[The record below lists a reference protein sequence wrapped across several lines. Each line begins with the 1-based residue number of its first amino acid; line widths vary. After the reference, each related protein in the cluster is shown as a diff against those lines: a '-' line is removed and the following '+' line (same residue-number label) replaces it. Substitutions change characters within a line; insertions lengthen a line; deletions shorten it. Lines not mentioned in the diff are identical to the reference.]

1 MTADLDGLP
10 FDIVRRGFDRV
21 QVEERFGKLLA
32 ERDAA
37 HTARQHAVADREQ
50 LSRELDISRGETRA
64 ARAELVETRAEVDRL
79 ASKVAELSTI
89 PSTVDGMSDRLQ
101 QMVRAAQDEVN
112 DMRARATRGAAQ
124 ILGMAQA
131 EADELRE
138 SARQERHTFEAEQRS
153 AQEDLQARLEETRTQ
168 LAALREEAE
177 GRRARL
183 DAELAE
189 RRTRDEQALAAELA
203 DRREVMLADLAAQEK
218 RQREEAQRIVDAASA
233 RARTLVADAA
243 AETDR
248 ARSHTRE
255 QVVRANEELE
265 QLRALQHQVAEQ
277 LVGVRSLLD
286 WTLPRITPAAAAM
299 VGEAVPPVAS
309 PGPGSPA
316 LDGDDRRALDEPA
329 LEPRRLDATSAPAGR
344 GPDVAVSDATVLDA
358 AASTGTA
365 PSTATAASTARA
377 PEGTD
382 RAAGTRPH
390 PEPAATAAT
399 TAATM
404 EPAARVPRSL
414 GTEKVQVEA
423 ARPSPVSRS
432 GQRAGARR

>member
-10 FDIVRRGFDRV
+10 FDIVRRGFDRG

-32 ERDAA
+32 ERDTA
-37 HTARQHAVADREQ
+37 HTARQHAVADREH
-50 LSRELDISRGETRA
+50 LSRELDISRGEARA
-64 ARAELVETRAEVDRL
+64 ARAELAETRAEVDRL

-89 PSTVDGMSDRLQ
+89 PTTVDGMSDRLQ
-101 QMVRAAQDEVN
+101 QMVRVAQDEVN

-138 SARQERHTFEAEQRS
+138 SAREERRTFEAEHRS
-153 AQEDLQARLEETRTQ
+153 AQEDLHARLEETRAE
-168 LAALREEAE
+168 LAALREEAD

-189 RRTRDEQALAAELA
+189 RRTRDEQALTAELA
-203 DRREVMLADLAAQEK
+203 DRREAMLADLVAQEK
-218 RQREEAQRIVDAASA
+218 RQREEAQRIVDAAAA

-243 AETDR
+243 AEADR

-286 WTLPRITPAAAAM
+286 WTLPRITPVAAGV
-299 VGEAVPPVAS
+299 VGDTPPVAA
-309 PGPGSPA
+309 PGPESPV
-316 LDGDDRRALDEPA
+316 LDADDRRALEEPA
-329 LEPRRLDATSAPAGR
+329 REPRDLDGAAVPAAQ
-344 GPDVAVSDATVLDA
+344 GPDGAPGHPAVSD
-358 AASTGTA
+358 TA
-365 PSTATAASTARA
+365 
-377 PEGTD
+377 
-382 RAAGTRPH
+382 RAAGTAGAAGDADRAGPD
-390 PEPAATAAT
+390 PEPADT
-399 TAATM
+399 TAERKDRA
-404 EPAARVPRSL
+404 PRARGVER
-414 GTEKVQVEA
+414 VQVEA

-432 GQRAGARR
+432 GQRAAARR